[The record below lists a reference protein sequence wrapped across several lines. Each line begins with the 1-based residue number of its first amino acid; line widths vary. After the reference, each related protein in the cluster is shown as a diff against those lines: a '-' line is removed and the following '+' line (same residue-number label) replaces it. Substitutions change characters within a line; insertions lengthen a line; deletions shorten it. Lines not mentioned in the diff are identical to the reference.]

1 MRSLLLFA
9 AILPLYSQITI
20 DTFAG
25 GVVRSGVPAQNV
37 FLENINGLAWDPAG
51 NVVFCDQQNNVVRR
65 VRTDGILETI
75 AGTGGM
81 GYGGDGGPA
90 TAALLSNPT
99 APRFDGPGNLYF
111 ADVGNNRIRRV
122 DTKGTITTVAGD
134 GVPFVAGMDTSGPAL
149 QESIGSVFDIAVDTV
164 GTIYLNEP
172 NLFRVRK
179 VTTDGQIHDLLTVA
193 TGTNIA
199 ALGIDGAGNL
209 YVEERITVQHLVILK
224 VAPNGTISTFREY
237 TATGNNFAPAF
248 SAMTADA
255 AGNVWVV
262 TGSGAIGN
270 NIERLGA
277 DGSTTL
283 VAGGG
288 GMGYVS
294 SPDGPALNTVMYPFA
309 LSVDA
314 RGNIA
319 IGDAFTPVNHYLVLD
334 EVRVVTAAGQL
345 QTLAGANPQIAP
357 DGTPLKSAW
366 FLNPTSIA
374 FSRTG
379 DLYIAENRAC
389 KVRKIGADGV
399 LTTFAGTGNCAY
411 PTPAGPNAKTSD
423 IPQPGSIAV
432 DSQGRVWMA
441 DAMLNLYSI
450 AQDGTVGKVIQTPVI
465 GGTGKIAIDAKDRV
479 YVQGLD
485 SLYRV
490 MADGTYQK
498 LIPSP
503 ANGSSGQI
511 SGLTGIG
518 ADASGQVYFT
528 AAGTIY
534 AVNDDGTFTA
544 VYPNLLVYG
553 NSLAFDAAHRV
564 WQGGGSEIDTTSA
577 AGTARLGA
585 LPSGIT
591 GDGGPVNMAR
601 MWTTGSVAFSPAGD
615 LYFLDATRVRRLTGI
630 GNAVATPTITP
641 GGVVNAA
648 SYMGPGIAPG
658 ELVAVFGSNFGAA
671 AVQPAA
677 LDNNAY
683 PLGLGRT
690 HVFFNGFPGAVTAVA
705 PGQINAIVPTFLDTT
720 GTVSVVVQVD
730 AALSLPVTVQA
741 APAVPGISTANQSGS
756 GQGAIVNQDGTLN
769 TAGNAAA
776 RESVVSIYGTG
787 LGPMTPRLF
796 NGQLAI
802 STPYPQPVG
811 MVTVTIDGQPAE
823 VLYAGDAPFEADGV
837 FQINARIPAGA
848 AVGNDAVVV
857 SVRGVAST
865 QNVTGAVR

>member
-1 MRSLLLFA
+1 MRFLVLFA

-25 GVVRSGVPAQNV
+25 GAVRSGVPAQNV
-37 FLENINGLAWDPAG
+37 FIENINGLTWDPAG
-51 NVVFCDQQNNVVRR
+51 NVVFCDQQNNVIRR
-65 VRTDGILETI
+65 VRTGDILETI

-90 TAALLSNPT
+90 TSALLSNPS
-99 APRFDGPGNLYF
+99 APRYDGAGNLYL
-111 ADVGNNRIRRV
+111 ADAGNYRIRRV
-122 DTKGTITTVAGD
+122 DPKGAITTVAGD
-134 GVPFVAGMDTSGPAL
+134 GIPFVEGMDTNGPATQRSL
-149 QESIGSVFDIAVDTV
+149 ATVWDLAVDTA
-164 GTIYLNEP
+164 GNLYLNEP
-172 NLFRVRK
+172 SLFRVRK

-209 YVEERITVQHLVILK
+209 YVEESITFQHLVIVK
-224 VAPNGTISTFREY
+224 VAPNGEVSTFREY
-237 TATGNNFAPAF
+237 KATGNNSVPGF

-255 AGNVWVV
+255 AGNVWVI
-262 TGSGAIGN
+262 TGSGAIGSN
-270 NIERLGA
+270 VERLGA

-288 GMGYVS
+288 GFGYVS

-314 RGNIA
+314 HGNIA
-319 IGDAFTPVNHYLVLD
+319 IGDAFTPVNHYLVLN
-334 EVRVVTAAGQL
+334 EVRVVTSGGQL

-357 DGTPLKSAW
+357 EGTPLKNAW
-366 FLNPTSIA
+366 FLQPTSIA
-374 FSRTG
+374 FSRSG
-379 DLYIAENRAC
+379 DLYIAENRAY

-411 PTPAGPNAKTSD
+411 PAPAGPNAKTSD
-423 IPQPGSIAV
+423 IPQPGSISV

-450 AQDGTVGKVIQTPVI
+450 AQDGTVGKVIKTPAI
-465 GGTGKIAIDAKDRV
+465 GGTGRLAIDAKDRV
-479 YVQGLD
+479 YVLGLD

-490 MADGTYQK
+490 IADGTYQE

-503 ANGSSGQI
+503 SNAGGPVG
-511 SGLTGIG
+511 GLTGIG
-518 ADASGQVYFT
+518 ADAAGQVYFT

-534 AVNDDGTFTA
+534 VVNDDGTFTPA
-544 VYPNLLVYG
+544 YPNLPVYG

-564 WQGGGSEIDTTSA
+564 WQGGGSEIGVTSA
-577 AGTARLGA
+577 AGTAHLGA
-585 LPSGIT
+585 LRTGIT

-601 MWTTGSVAFSPAGD
+601 MWATGSVAFSPAGD

-630 GNAVATPTITP
+630 GNTVATPTITP

-648 SYMGPGIAPG
+648 SYTGGGIAPG
-658 ELVAVFGSNFGAA
+658 ELVAVFGSNFGTS
-671 AVQPAA
+671 AVQTAP

-683 PLGLGRT
+683 PLALGRT
-690 HVFFNGFPGAVTAVA
+690 RVLFNGSPGAVTAVG
-705 PGQINAIVPTFLDTT
+705 PGQINVVAPTFLPTT
-720 GTVSVVVQVD
+720 GTVSVMVQVD
-730 AALSLPVTVQA
+730 AALSLPVTVQS
-741 APAVPGISTANQSGS
+741 APAVPGISTADQSGA
-756 GQGAIVNQDGTLN
+756 GQGAIVNQDGTVN
-769 TAGNAAA
+769 SAANPAA
-776 RESVVSIYGTG
+776 RGSVVSIYGTG
-787 LGPMTPRLF
+787 MGPMTPRLF
-796 NGQLAI
+796 SGQLAI
-802 STPYPQPVG
+802 STPYPRPAG
-811 MVTVTIDGQPAE
+811 MVTVTIGGQPAE

-848 AVGNDAVVV
+848 AAGNDAVVV
-857 SVRGVAST
+857 SVGGVAST
-865 QNVTGAVR
+865 QNVTVAVR